1 MQAAQR
7 LDIRVQAVGARLQRM
22 ETAVARLQNHNVN
35 APDDAIIPIPGAVA
49 PFALPADA
57 VPPVHCPPNLEA
69 LSRLSTL
76 QASVGQGVAPLEDVS
91 SAQPSCPLP
100 LQCTILLAHF
110 ALLALP
116 PPAIVGHGAGAAAAV
131 AAANRAALV
140 AGIERIG
147 RHLGVPMA
155 DSWKQ
160 TMQRDTQRALNASAT
175 VAAHSLLP
183 LSGPYPPFGLPLLFP
198 TTAGAFRAMLLA
210 DARTLCAFY
219 ALPYP
224 PAGDAHVDELGL
236 RRAALAK
243 HVGFRE

>member
-1 MQAAQR
+1 M
-7 LDIRVQAVGARLQRM
+7 
-22 ETAVARLQNHNVN
+22 
-35 APDDAIIPIPGAVA
+35 
-49 PFALPADA
+49 
-57 VPPVHCPPNLEA
+57 
-69 LSRLSTL
+69 
-76 QASVGQGVAPLEDVS
+76 
-91 SAQPSCPLP
+91 
-100 LQCTILLAHF
+100 
-110 ALLALP
+110 
-116 PPAIVGHGAGAAAAV
+116 
-131 AAANRAALV
+131 

-160 TMQRDTQRALNASAT
+160 IMLRDARRALNASAT

-183 LSGPYPPFGLPLLFP
+183 LSGPYPPFGLPSLFP

-219 ALPYP
+219 ALPSYP
-224 PAGDAHVDELGL
+224 PAGGVHGDELGL